1 MTDHDTR
8 RLACF
13 AAYAA
18 AFERALASDDWSL
31 LEPYFTAD
39 ASSELNGARVDGRP
53 GVLRAFRDNV
63 TMFDR
68 RFDTRTMRIVEGP
81 EIRDGAVRIK
91 TLGRYERA
99 GAPPLD
105 VIGEEWFHFADDDRI
120 ERHVDQVV
128 NVADVMGYLGR
139 HGDALK
145 PIGADAAER
154 RENAAET

>member
-1 MTDHDTR
+1 MNDHDAR

-18 AFERALASDDWSL
+18 AFERALATDDWSL
-31 LEPYFTAD
+31 LEPYFTED

-63 TMFDR
+63 MMFDR

-81 EIRDGAVRIK
+81 EIHDGVVRIK

-105 VIGEEWFHFADDDRI
+105 VIGEEWFHFAGDRI
-120 ERHVDQVV
+120 QRHVDQVV

-145 PIGADAAER
+145 PLGAAA
-154 RENAAET
+154 A